1 MKRMLDEFKAFAL
14 RGSVI
19 DLAIGVIIGGAFN
32 KIIGSLVSDIIMPLL
47 NLLRPGDFAEL
58 FVVLRQGTTPGPYP
72 SLAAAVEAG
81 AVTWNIGSF
90 LDAIIMFVLVAW
102 ALFWVV
108 KAISTAYPRCRWQP
122 PAAPIAHRSCR
133 PPECASQHRTTT
145 GWVVPTR
152 EPVAA
157 GPLPSGDPMCAERL
171 DTLLRPFY
179 SATEGWASSQGSR
192 R

>member
-108 KAISTAYPRCRWQP
+108 KVINATRRQEEPSAPSVRPCPYCLSEVPMAATRCP
-122 PAAPIAHRSCR
+122 HCTSELPAA
-133 PPECASQHRTTT
+133 
-145 GWVVPTR
+145 
-152 EPVAA
+152 
-157 GPLPSGDPMCAERL
+157 
-171 DTLLRPFY
+171 
-179 SATEGWASSQGSR
+179 
-192 R
+192 

>member
-32 KIIGSLVSDIIMPLL
+32 RIIGSLVSDIIMPLL

-108 KAISTAYPRCRWQP
+108 KVINAMRRQEEP
-122 PAAPIAHRSCR
+122 PAPSVR
-133 PPECASQHRTTT
+133 PCPYCLSE
-145 GWVVPTR
+145 VPLAATR
-152 EPVAA
+152 CPHCTSELPAA
-157 GPLPSGDPMCAERL
+157 
-171 DTLLRPFY
+171 
-179 SATEGWASSQGSR
+179 
-192 R
+192 